1 MNVNYS
7 TKKSYSKNYLQY
19 ISSTLNIDMTEHYNH
34 FIKYLKN
41 GTRILDIGFG
51 SGRDLIYF
59 NNSGYSTLGIDNV
72 EEFVINAKNI
82 GLNVELCDFHNM
94 SYTNSFDG
102 IWACG
107 SLLHSDNLPLAFE
120 NVSKALHNNGYAY
133 ISMKYGSGVSIENDK
148 FYQYIDEGILQK
160 LCDNA
165 NLFVEEIYYSND
177 LLKRNQT
184 WLNAIL
190 KKH

>member
-1 MNVNYS
+1 MNVNYN

-19 ISSTLNIDMTEHYNH
+19 ISSTLKLDMREHYNH
-34 FIKYLKN
+34 FTNYLKS
-41 GTRILDIGFG
+41 GARILDIGFG

-59 NNSGYSTLGIDNV
+59 NNNGYSAFGIDNV
-72 EEFVINAKNI
+72 EEFVINAKNV

-94 SYTNSFDG
+94 PYSNSFDG

-120 NVSKALHNNGYAY
+120 NISKVLKNNGYVY
-133 ISMKYGSGVSIENDK
+133 ISMKYGSGTSIENDK
-148 FYQYIDEGILQK
+148 FYQYIDEEILQNM
-160 LCDNA
+160 CNIA
-165 NLFVEEIYYSND
+165 NLEIIEKYYSND

-184 WLNAIL
+184 WLNAVLI
-190 KKH
+190 KK